1 MSIIWCGLDILE
13 FMNREVPHQ
22 FVLSVMLSITIV
34 RKNPNFCFFFLIAT
48 SHCIR
53 HRAVISLHLLPRGDK
68 RAVQSSHCW
77 IPTWSCTPRPD
88 FGRRWRPSASFLSV
102 FNKTGDCP
110 SSLRAC
116 RVHVSPYKT
125 PSPPLPTSPI
135 PSETPTCLYLTC
147 NLWNLHTTLG
157 AIFGQHFVSR
167 LSGAA
172 FLIAT
177 QRNSCWLHFLL
188 KDRSE
193 KLKSARMSDHLTP
206 TCKYLISVN
215 HIAQPFILL
224 LCSP

>member
-1 MSIIWCGLDILE
+1 
-13 FMNREVPHQ
+13 MNREVPHQ
-22 FVLSVMLSITIV
+22 FVLSVMLSMTIV
-34 RKNPNFCFFFLIAT
+34 RKNPNFCFFFLSPLVIAGQGFP
-48 SHCIR
+48 CIFFQEETK
-53 HRAVISLHLLPRGDK
+53 G
-68 RAVQSSHCW
+68 QSSPLIVEFPHGHVRHGQ
-77 IPTWSCTPRPD
+77 ILGAGE
-88 FGRRWRPSASFLSV
+88 GRRRLSCRCSTKQATAHPACVHAASMCLL
-102 FNKTGDCP
+102 T
-110 SSLRAC
+110 R
-116 RVHVSPYKT
+116 
-125 PSPPLPTSPI
+125 PPLPPLPPSPI

-147 NLWNLHTTLG
+147 NLWNLHTTLR